1 MKTKK
6 ILTGTIATATL
17 LSALSGCVVGK
28 KNPTNVDKPKKDIPA
43 PEKVEEPADTNKAD
57 IDKKDNTTDKKPVKV
72 NVVNK
77 ITPSAEPTYNY
88 TENNTGS
95 STPSTPQESA
105 YDRTLRELNEKIEQ
119 KSVAVTNAK
128 KVLDDAKTLYN
139 DALTKANIVTGDK
152 DIKEYL
158 AKAKALM
165 EKAQKEYDTAFGEY
179 TTLLLTYSDERE
191 VAKKSAENVKNE
203 VINLAKKEFDDTTA
217 DYRNAYNSVLDEA
230 ESLINKKN
238 EEALSIYNKLIAQIE
253 AEYETK
259 KTEIDSK
266 YNAKDEEAL
275 LKKERALSLAQS
287 KYNEAIKV
295 AEDTY
300 NEVIKA
306 NQEAYD
312 KATTEALDAYNKA
325 TKTEAQVRDTA
336 LEEAKNAYNEAL
348 NEAQTNENYL
358 NAKANRE
365 QAQDKL
371 NTLTQARDNIQN
383 ELENANKEL
392 ETAKV
397 EEAKAKEDYDTATK
411 TYQDAE
417 NAYNEALN
425 AYNSAVK
432 TKEDKEKWDNWADQ
446 SVVAYKQNLEQAEK
460 LLDRSKQELQN
471 AEKAYEYGQI
481 RIDDAK
487 QVILDRE
494 NALKEAENKVATGVL
509 GFYQNQLSKLEQ
521 NSSYETAKEEQEL
534 RKTIA
539 MLEYYSSDAIPEEI
553 RTKIGQEGDATSLE
567 NVKAALELIK
577 RGNEVRTT
585 DNNNPGLKDLKV
597 THSGMVEAQI
607 AANAEREFVGHWVN
621 SLEYS
626 KYTVNNVNSNWQ
638 TQQGENAYWGSY
650 DHDPYD
656 GWYTEEKIYKDFYV
670 EYLKNNPTA
679 SREEIDQAA
688 KKAGKYCYSSNG
700 SWGHYDAIVAKGYTS
715 TGLAINNSSDRGV
728 GGEGAKNIVQ
738 EFTTSKLEDYKSL
751 TTFTVDEYYEMFM
764 NYYNSV
770 YDSVKNAQT
779 ELENAKNELEFLEAS
794 GGLTQEEVNKINE
807 AKEKVAQKEQE
818 LQESQAEY
826 DKALV
831 NKTTSEKELTDAIT
845 KVTETEKLKNSAKEN
860 LDNTATGEDE
870 KKAYET
876 AQEKTKQ
883 KQDVVDKTNEKLN
896 DSVVEINDALKNLD
910 DAIKEENK
918 QEEFKTVKEQSAKET
933 YDSNVNKA
941 NEAYNNATGEAKAE
955 YDRATSVE
963 QAEKTNADNKANEV
977 LENEKAN
984 ANDTLTSETEKAE
997 GEYQETIDK
1006 NASDKANEVDTLN
1019 TATNTSKSDAL
1030 NKKTEAETEA
1040 KTEYDKTVNEATDKF
1055 NAETKDATDKL
1066 ENAKQKAN
1074 KTYEDAINK
1083 ADKNYQEKVDQAKK
1097 DLELDDK
1104 KSSVEVSTD
1113 DYNKV
1118 VDVNKDLEE
1127 ADKNLSE
1134 KQDKYD
1140 SALKELESAEKA
1152 KEEFL
1157 NPTPTIVLD
1166 YDSATI
1172 TLVESTVPRLR
1183 F

>member
-1 MKTKK
+1 MRTRK

-28 KNPTNVDKPKKDIPA
+28 KNPTNIEKPKKDNPA
-43 PEKVEEPADTNKAD
+43 PEKVEESTKKEDNKKED
-57 IDKKDNTTDKKPVKV
+57 DKTTTDKKPIKV

-77 ITPSAEPTYNY
+77 INPSAEPTYGY
-88 TENNTGS
+88 TESNTGSNES

-119 KSVAVTNAK
+119 KSVEVKNAQ
-128 KVLDDAKTLYN
+128 KVLDDAKMLYN
-139 DALTKANIVTGDK
+139 DALTKANIVTGNK

-158 AKAKALM
+158 VNAKALM

-217 DYRNAYNSVLDEA
+217 DYRDAYNSVLDEA

-238 EEALSIYNKLIAQIE
+238 EEALSIYNELIAQIE
-253 AEYETK
+253 AEYKTK
-259 KTEIDSK
+259 KAEIDSK
-266 YNAKDEEAL
+266 YNEKDKEAS

-295 AEDTY
+295 AENTY

-336 LEEAKNAYNEAL
+336 LEQAKNAYNEAL
-348 NEAQTNENYL
+348 YEAENNEAYL
-358 NAKANRE
+358 NAKAQRE
-365 QAQDKL
+365 EATKNL
-371 NTLTQARDNIQN
+371 NTLTETRKNIQT
-383 ELENANKEL
+383 ELETANKEL
-392 ETAKV
+392 ETAKA

-494 NALKEAENKVATGVL
+494 NALKEAENKVASGVL
-509 GFYQNQLSKLEQ
+509 GFYQSKLSSLEQ

-539 MLEYYSSDAIPEEI
+539 MLEYYSSDAVPEEI
-553 RTKIGQEGDATSLE
+553 RTKIGQDGDATSLE

-585 DNNNPGLKDLKV
+585 DDNTPGLKDLKV

-607 AANAEREFVGHWVN
+607 TANAEREFAAHWVN
-621 SLEYS
+621 SPEYA
-626 KYTVNNVNSNWQ
+626 KYNINKVNSNWQ

-650 DHDPYD
+650 DHDPYE
-656 GWYTEEKIYKDFYV
+656 GWYTDEKIYKDFYV

-679 SREEIDQAA
+679 SREEVDEAA
-688 KKAGKYCYSSNG
+688 KKAGTYCYGSNG
-700 SWGHYDAIVAKGYTS
+700 SWGHYDAITAKGYTS

-738 EFTTSKLEDYKSL
+738 EFTTSKLEDYKNL

-770 YDSVKNAQT
+770 HENVANAKA
-779 ELENAKNELEFLEAS
+779 ELEKAKAELDTLVAN
-794 GGLTQEEVNKINE
+794 GGLTQEEVDEINR
-807 AKEKVAQKEQE
+807 AKENVAQKEQD
-818 LQESQAEY
+818 LADSQKDY
-826 DKALV
+826 DKSLI
-831 NKTTSEKELTDAIT
+831 NKANTEKELVEAIT
-845 KVTETEKLKNSAKEN
+845 KVTETEETKNSAKET

-876 AQEKTKQ
+876 AQENTNQKQETVNNTEKELDQAYKNESNAKTKLGNAIQEVQ
-883 KQDVVDKTNEKLN
+883 KQETIREDKIQNAKDAYEDSEQKANDTYNKNTSDALNEYSKATETERTDKIKADEKAHEVLENEKSNANNTLTTENKTAENEYQNTIDTNNSEKAEEVGKLDTITNTQKSDALNDKT
-896 DSVVEINDALKNLD
+896 
-910 DAIKEENK
+910 
-918 QEEFKTVKEQSAKET
+918 
-933 YDSNVNKA
+933 KA
-941 NEAYNNATGEAKAE
+941 DTEAKAE
-955 YDRATSVE
+955 YD
-963 QAEKTNADNKANEV
+963 
-977 LENEKAN
+977 
-984 ANDTLTSETEKAE
+984 
-997 GEYQETIDK
+997 
-1006 NASDKANEVDTLN
+1006 
-1019 TATNTSKSDAL
+1019 
-1030 NKKTEAETEA
+1030 
-1040 KTEYDKTVNEATDKF
+1040 KTVGEATDKF
-1055 NAETKDATDKL
+1055 KTETKDASDKL
-1066 ENAKQKAN
+1066 ENTKQEAN
-1074 KTYEDAINK
+1074 NTYENAVEK
-1083 ADKNYQEKVDQAKK
+1083 ADKTYQEKVDQAKE
-1097 DLELDDK
+1097 DLKLDNK
-1104 KSSVEVSTD
+1104 KTDVETSAE

-1118 VDVNKDLEE
+1118 VE
-1127 ADKNLSE
+1127 ADKNLDQAKDNLDDKQE
-1134 KQDKYD
+1134 KHDD
-1140 SALKELESAEKA
+1140 AVKELESAEKA

-1157 NPTPTIVLD
+1157 NPTPTIVID

-1172 TLVESTVPRLR
+1172 TLVE
-1183 F
+1183 

>member
-1 MKTKK
+1 MRTRK

-28 KNPTNVDKPKKDIPA
+28 KNPTNIEKPKKDNPA
-43 PEKVEEPADTNKAD
+43 PEKVEESTKKEDNKKED
-57 IDKKDNTTDKKPVKV
+57 DKTTTDKKPIKV

-77 ITPSAEPTYNY
+77 INPSAEPTYGY
-88 TENNTGS
+88 TESNTGSSES

-119 KSVAVTNAK
+119 KSVEVKNAQ
-128 KVLDDAKTLYN
+128 KVLDDAKMLYN

-158 AKAKALM
+158 ANAKALM
-165 EKAQKEYDTAFGEY
+165 EKAQKEYDAAFGEY

-217 DYRNAYNSVLDEA
+217 DYRDAYNSVLDEA

-253 AEYETK
+253 AEYKTK
-259 KTEIDSK
+259 KNEIDSK
-266 YNAKDEEAL
+266 YNAKDEEAA
-275 LKKERALSLAQS
+275 LKKKRALSLAQS
-287 KYNEAIKV
+287 KHNEAIKV

-348 NEAQTNENYL
+348 YEAENNEAYL
-358 NAKANRE
+358 NAKAQRE
-365 QAQDKL
+365 EATKNL
-371 NTLTQARDNIQN
+371 NTLTETRKNIQT
-383 ELENANKEL
+383 ELETANKEL
-392 ETAKV
+392 ETAKA

-494 NALKEAENKVATGVL
+494 NALKEAENKVASGVL
-509 GFYQNQLSKLEQ
+509 GFYQSKLSSLEQ

-539 MLEYYSSDAIPEEI
+539 MLEYYSSDAVPEEI
-553 RTKIGQEGDATSLE
+553 RTKIGQDGDATSLE

-585 DNNNPGLKDLKV
+585 DDNTPGLKDLKV

-607 AANAEREFVGHWVN
+607 TANAEREFAAHWVN
-621 SLEYS
+621 SPEYA
-626 KYTVNNVNSNWQ
+626 KYNINKVNSNWQ
-638 TQQGENAYWGSY
+638 TQQGENAYWGWN
-650 DHDPYD
+650 DQDPYD

-679 SREEIDQAA
+679 SPEEIKQAA
-688 KKAGKYCYSSNG
+688 IKEGKYSSASNG
-700 SWGHYDAIVAKGYTS
+700 SWGHYDAITAKGYTS

-738 EFTTSKLEDYKSL
+738 EFTTSKLEDYKNL

-770 YDSVKNAQT
+770 HENVANAKA
-779 ELENAKNELEFLEAS
+779 ELEKAKVELDTLVAN
-794 GGLTQEEVNKINE
+794 GGLTQEEVDEINR
-807 AKEKVAQKEQE
+807 AKENVAQKEQD
-818 LQESQAEY
+818 LADSQKDY
-826 DKALV
+826 DKSLI
-831 NKTTSEKELTDAIT
+831 NKANTEKELVKAIT
-845 KVTETEKLKNSAKEN
+845 KVTETEETKNSAKET

-870 KKAYET
+870 KKTYEK
-876 AQEKTKQ
+876 AQENTNQ
-883 KQDVVDKTNEKLN
+883 KQETVNNTEKELDQAYKNESNAKTELGNAIQEVQKQETIREDKIQNAKDTYEDSEQKAN
-896 DSVVEINDALKNLD
+896 DTYNKNTSDALNEYSKATETERTD
-910 DAIKEENK
+910 KIKADE
-918 QEEFKTVKEQSAKET
+918 
-933 YDSNVNKA
+933 KA
-941 NEAYNNATGEAKAE
+941 H
-955 YDRATSVE
+955 
-963 QAEKTNADNKANEV
+963 EV
-977 LENEKAN
+977 LENEKAD
-984 ANDTLTSETEKAE
+984 ANNTLTTENKTAENEYQNTIDTNNSEKAE
-997 GEYQETIDK
+997 EVGKLDTI
-1006 NASDKANEVDTLN
+1006 
-1019 TATNTSKSDAL
+1019 TNTQKSDAL
-1030 NKKTEAETEA
+1030 NDKTKADTEA
-1040 KTEYDKTVNEATDKF
+1040 KAEYDKTVGEATDKF
-1055 NAETKDATDKL
+1055 KTETKDASNKL
-1066 ENAKQKAN
+1066 ENTKQEAN
-1074 KTYEDAINK
+1074 NTYENAVEK
-1083 ADKNYQEKVDQAKK
+1083 ADKTYQEKVDQAKE
-1097 DLELDDK
+1097 DLKLDNK
-1104 KSSVEVSTD
+1104 KTDVETSAE

-1118 VDVNKDLEE
+1118 VE
-1127 ADKNLSE
+1127 ADKNLNQAKDNLDD

-1140 SALKELESAEKA
+1140 SAVKELESAEKA

-1157 NPTPTIVLD
+1157 NPTPTIVID

-1172 TLVESTVPRLR
+1172 TLVE
-1183 F
+1183 

>member
-1 MKTKK
+1 METKK

-17 LSALSGCVVGK
+17 LSALSGCVAK
-28 KNPTNVDKPKKDIPA
+28 KNNTTVDNSNKETPA
-43 PEKVEEPADTNKAD
+43 PEKVEEPTETEKTET
-57 IDKKDNTTDKKPVKV
+57 DKKDDNKSTTDKKPIKV

-139 DALTKANIVTGDK
+139 DALTKAKIVTGDK

-158 AKAKALM
+158 ANAKALM
-165 EKAQKEYDTAFGEY
+165 EKAQKEYDTALAEY
-179 TTLLLTYSDERE
+179 SNLLLTFSDERE

-203 VINLAKKEFDDTTA
+203 VINLAKKEFDDTTK

-238 EEALSIYNKLIAQIE
+238 EEALAKYNGKIAEIE
-253 AEYETK
+253 AEYNQK
-259 KTEIDSK
+259 KTEIDAR
-266 YNAKDEEAL
+266 YDTKDEEAA
-275 LKKERALSLAQS
+275 LKKNRALASAKS
-287 KYNEAIKV
+287 KFDSAIKE
-295 AEDTY
+295 AEATY
-300 NEVIKA
+300 NDTIKA
-306 NQEAYD
+306 NQDAYD
-312 KATTEALDAYNKA
+312 KATTEALAAYNEA
-325 TKTEAQVRDTA
+325 TKKEALVRDTA

-365 QAQDKL
+365 AAETKL
-371 NTLTQARDNIQN
+371 NTLTETRDNIQN
-383 ELENANKEL
+383 ELETANKEL
-392 ETAKV
+392 ETAKA
-397 EEAKAKEDYDTATK
+397 EEAKAKEDFDTATK

-425 AYNSAVK
+425 AYNNAVR

-494 NALKEAENKVATGVL
+494 NALKEAENKVASGVL
-509 GFYQNQLSKLEQ
+509 GFYQSKLSSLEQ

-539 MLEYYSSDAIPEEI
+539 MLEYYSSDAVPEEI
-553 RTKIGQEGDATSLE
+553 RTKIGQDGDATSLE

-585 DNNNPGLKDLKV
+585 DDNTPGLKDLKV

-607 AANAEREFVGHWVN
+607 TANAEREFAAHWVN
-621 SLEYS
+621 SPEYA
-626 KYTVNNVNSNWQ
+626 KYNINKVNSNWQ

-650 DHDPYD
+650 DHDPYE
-656 GWYTEEKIYKDFYV
+656 GWYTDEKIYKDFYV

-679 SREEIDQAA
+679 SREEVDEAA
-688 KKAGKYCYSSNG
+688 KKAGTYCYGSNG
-700 SWGHYDAIVAKGYTS
+700 SWGHYDAITAKGYTS
-715 TGLAINNSSDRGV
+715 TGLAINNSSDRSV
-728 GGEGAKNIVQ
+728 GGKGAKNIVQ

-770 YDSVKNAQT
+770 HENVANAKA
-779 ELENAKNELEFLEAS
+779 ELEKAKAELDTLVAN
-794 GGLTQEEVNKINE
+794 GGLTQEEVDEINR
-807 AKEKVAQKEQE
+807 AKENVAQKEQD
-818 LQESQAEY
+818 LADSQKDY
-826 DKALV
+826 DKSLI
-831 NKTTSEKELTDAIT
+831 NKANTEKELVEAIT
-845 KVTETEKLKNSAKEN
+845 KVTETEETKNSAKET

-870 KKAYET
+870 KKAYEK
-876 AQEKTKQ
+876 AQENTNQKQETVNNTEKELDQAYKNESNAKTELGNAIQEVQKQETIRKDKIQNAKNTYEDSEQKANDTYNKNTSDALNEYSKATETERTDKIKADERAHEVLESKKADANNTLTTETNTAENEYQNTIDTNNSEKADEVGKLDATTDTQKSDALNDKTKA
-883 KQDVVDKTNEKLN
+883 DT
-896 DSVVEINDALKNLD
+896 
-910 DAIKEENK
+910 
-918 QEEFKTVKEQSAKET
+918 
-933 YDSNVNKA
+933 
-941 NEAYNNATGEAKAE
+941 EAKAE
-955 YDRATSVE
+955 YD
-963 QAEKTNADNKANEV
+963 
-977 LENEKAN
+977 
-984 ANDTLTSETEKAE
+984 
-997 GEYQETIDK
+997 
-1006 NASDKANEVDTLN
+1006 
-1019 TATNTSKSDAL
+1019 
-1030 NKKTEAETEA
+1030 
-1040 KTEYDKTVNEATDKF
+1040 KTVGEATDKF
-1055 NAETKDATDKL
+1055 KTETKDASDKL
-1066 ENAKQKAN
+1066 ENTKQEAN
-1074 KTYEDAINK
+1074 NTYENAVEK
-1083 ADKNYQEKVDQAKK
+1083 ADKTYQEKVDQAKE
-1097 DLELDDK
+1097 DLKLDNK
-1104 KSSVEVSTD
+1104 KTDVETSAK

-1118 VDVNKDLEE
+1118 VET
-1127 ADKNLSE
+1127 DKNLDQAKDNLDD
-1134 KQDKYD
+1134 KQEKYD
-1140 SALKELESAEKA
+1140 NAVKELESAEKA

-1157 NPTPTIVLD
+1157 NPTPTIVID

-1172 TLVESTVPRLR
+1172 TLIE
-1183 F
+1183 

>member
-28 KNPTNVDKPKKDIPA
+28 KNPTNVDKPKKDNPA

-165 EKAQKEYDTAFGEY
+165 EKAQKEYDTALAEY
-179 TTLLLTYSDERE
+179 SNLLLTYSDERE

-217 DYRNAYNSVLDEA
+217 DYRNAYNSVLEEA

-238 EEALSIYNKLIAQIE
+238 EEALGIYNELIAQIE
-253 AEYETK
+253 AEYKTK
-259 KTEIDSK
+259 KAEIDSK
-266 YNAKDEEAL
+266 YSEKDKEAS

-287 KYNEAIKV
+287 KYNEAIKA
-295 AEDTY
+295 AENTY

-312 KATTEALDAYNKA
+312 NATTEALEAYNKA

-348 NEAQTNENYL
+348 NEAQTNEAYL
-358 NAKANRE
+358 NAKATRE
-365 QAQDKL
+365 EATKKL
-371 NTLTQARDNIQN
+371 NTLTETRNNIQT
-383 ELENANKEL
+383 ELDTANKEL

-397 EEAKAKEDYDTATK
+397 EEAKAKEDYDTAAK

-425 AYNSAVK
+425 AYNQALKDQDNKKNANDFAGEVVK
-432 TKEDKEKWDNWADQ
+432 
-446 SVVAYKQNLEQAEK
+446 AYKQNLEQAER
-460 LLDRSKQELQN
+460 LLNSSKDDLTT
-471 AEKAYEYGQI
+471 AEKAYEYGQT

-487 QVILDRE
+487 QAIINKQ
-494 NALKEAENKVATGVL
+494 NALKEAENKVASGVL
-509 GFYQNQLSKLEQ
+509 GFYQSQLDKLRE
-521 NSSYETAKEEQEL
+521 NPSIETGNTEKELE
-534 RKTIA
+534 KTIA
-539 MLEYYSSDAIPEEI
+539 MLEYYSSDAVPEEI
-553 RTKIGQEGDATSLE
+553 RTKIGQKGDATSLE

-585 DNNNPGLKDLKV
+585 DDNTPGLKDLKV

-607 AANAEREFVGHWVN
+607 TANAEREFAAHWVN
-621 SLEYS
+621 SPEYA
-626 KYTVNNVNSNWQ
+626 KYNINNVNSNWQ

-650 DHDPYD
+650 DHDPYE
-656 GWYTEEKIYKDFYV
+656 GWYTDEKIYKDFYI
-670 EYLKNNPTA
+670 EYLKNNPKAT
-679 SREEIDQAA
+679 REEIDEAA
-688 KKAGKYCYSSNG
+688 KKAGTYCYGSNG
-700 SWGHYDAIVAKGYTS
+700 SWGHYDAITAKGYTS

-738 EFTTSKLEDYKSL
+738 EFTTSKLEDYKRL

-770 YDSVKNAQT
+770 YDGVKNAQA
-779 ELENAKNELEFLEAS
+779 ELENAKSELEFLEAS
-794 GGLTQEEVNKINE
+794 GGLTQEEVDEINR

-818 LQESQAEY
+818 LQESQTEY

-831 NKTTSEKELTDAIT
+831 DKATSEKELTEAIT
-845 KVTETEKLKNSAKEN
+845 KVSETENLKNSAKEN

-997 GEYQETIDK
+997 SEYQETIDK
-1006 NASDKANEVDTLN
+1006 NASDKANEVDTLD

-1055 NAETKDATDKL
+1055 NAETKDASDKL

-1074 KTYEDAINK
+1074 KTYENAIEE
-1083 ADKNYQEKVDQAKK
+1083 ADKAYQEKVDQAKEN
-1097 DLELDDK
+1097 LELDNK
-1104 KSSVEVSTD
+1104 KTGVETSVEN
-1113 DYNKV
+1113 YNKV
-1118 VDVNKDLEE
+1118 VE
-1127 ADKNLSE
+1127 ADKNLDQAKDNIDD

-1140 SALKELESAEKA
+1140 SAVKELESAEKA

-1172 TLVESTVPRLR
+1172 TLVE
-1183 F
+1183 

>member
-1 MKTKK
+1 METKK
-6 ILTGTIATATL
+6 ILTSTIATATL
-17 LSALSGCVVGK
+17 LSALSGCVAK
-28 KNPTNVDKPKKDIPA
+28 KNNVTVDNSNKETPA
-43 PEKVEEPADTNKAD
+43 PEKVEEPTDTEKTET
-57 IDKKDNTTDKKPVKV
+57 DKKDDEKGTTNKKPIKV

-88 TENNTGS
+88 TENNTGSNSS

-158 AKAKALM
+158 TKAKALM
-165 EKAQKEYDTAFGEY
+165 EKAQKEYDTALAEY
-179 TTLLLTYSDERE
+179 SNLLLTFSDERE

-203 VINLAKKEFDDTTA
+203 VINLAQKEFDDTTKG
-217 DYRNAYNSVLDEA
+217 YRNAYNSVLDEA

-238 EEALSIYNKLIAQIE
+238 EEALVKYNGKIAEIE
-253 AEYETK
+253 AEYNK
-259 KTEIDSK
+259 KKAEIDAR
-266 YNAKDEEAL
+266 YDAKDEESA
-275 LKKERALSLAQS
+275 LKKNRALASAKS
-287 KYNEAIKV
+287 KFDGAIKV

-300 NEVIKA
+300 NDTIKA

-312 KATTEALDAYNKA
+312 KATTEALAAYNEA
-325 TKTEAQVRDTA
+325 TKKEALIRDTA

-365 QAQDKL
+365 AAENKL
-371 NTLTQARDNIQN
+371 NTLTQTRDNIQT
-383 ELENANKEL
+383 ELETANKEL

-425 AYNSAVK
+425 AYNSAVR

-446 SVVAYKQNLEQAEK
+446 SVEAYKQNLEQAEK

-494 NALKEAENKVATGVL
+494 NALKEAENKVASGVL
-509 GFYQNQLSKLEQ
+509 GFYQSKLSSLEQ

-585 DNNNPGLKDLKV
+585 DDNTPGLEDLKV

-607 AANAEREFVGHWVN
+607 TANAEREFTAHWVN
-621 SLEYS
+621 SPEYA
-626 KYTVNNVNSNWQ
+626 KYNINNVNSNWQ
-638 TQQGENAYWGSY
+638 TQLGENAYWGSY
-650 DHDPYD
+650 DHDPYE
-656 GWYTEEKIYKDFYV
+656 GWYTDEKIYKDFYV
-670 EYLKNNPTA
+670 EYLKNNPKAT
-679 SREEIDQAA
+679 REEIDEAA
-688 KKAGKYCYSSNG
+688 KKAGTYCYGSNG
-700 SWGHYDAIVAKGYTS
+700 SWGHYDAITAKAYTS

-728 GGEGAKNIVQ
+728 GGEGAKDIVQ
-738 EFTTSKLEDYKSL
+738 KFTTSKLEDYKSL

-764 NYYNSV
+764 NYYNAV
-770 YDSVKNAQT
+770 HDNVKNAQA
-779 ELENAKNELEFLEAS
+779 ELEKAKAELNALES
-794 GGLTQEEVNKINE
+794 NGGLTQEEVDEINR
-807 AKEKVAQKEQE
+807 AKENVAKKEQD
-818 LQESQAEY
+818 LVDSQKDY
-826 DKALV
+826 DKSLI
-831 NKTTSEKELTDAIT
+831 NKANTEKELVEAIT
-845 KVTETEKLKNSAKEN
+845 KVSETEEIKNDKKDI
-860 LDNTATGEDE
+860 LDNTATGEVE
-870 KKAYET
+870 KNLYDK
-876 AQEKTKQ
+876 AQENTNK
-883 KQDVVDKTNEKLN
+883 KQDLVDKANEKLN
-896 DSVVEINDALKNLD
+896 DSVVEVNDALKNLD
-910 DAIKEENK
+910 NAIKEENK
-918 QEEFKTVKEQSAKET
+918 QEEFKAVKEQSAKET

-963 QAEKTNADNKANEV
+963 QAEKSNADNKASEV

-1006 NASDKANEVDTLN
+1006 NASDKASEVETLDT
-1019 TATNTSKSDAL
+1019 TANTSKSDAL
-1030 NKKTEAETEA
+1030 TEKTETETEA
-1040 KTEYDKTVNEATDKF
+1040 KAEYDKTVNEATDKF

-1066 ENAKQKAN
+1066 ENAKEEAN
-1074 KTYEDAINK
+1074 KTYENAINK

-1118 VDVNKDLEE
+1118 VEV
-1127 ADKNLSE
+1127 DKNLDQAKDNLDD

-1140 SALKELESAEKA
+1140 SAVKELESAEKA

-1172 TLVESTVPRLR
+1172 TLVE
-1183 F
+1183 

>member
-1 MKTKK
+1 METKK
-6 ILTGTIATATL
+6 ILTGTIAMATL
-17 LSALSGCVVGK
+17 LSALSGCVAK
-28 KNPTNVDKPKKDIPA
+28 KNNVTVDNSNKETPA
-43 PEKVEEPADTNKAD
+43 PEKVEESADTEKTET
-57 IDKKDNTTDKKPVKV
+57 DKKDDDKDTTNKKPIKV

-95 STPSTPQESA
+95 NSSSTPNTPQESA

-165 EKAQKEYDTAFGEY
+165 EKAQKEYDTALAEY
-179 TTLLLTYSDERE
+179 SNLLLTFSDERE

-217 DYRNAYNSVLDEA
+217 DYRNAYNSVLEEA

-238 EEALSIYNKLIAQIE
+238 EEALGIYNELIAQIE
-253 AEYETK
+253 AEYKTK
-259 KTEIDSK
+259 KAEIDSK
-266 YNAKDEEAL
+266 YSEKDKEAS

-287 KYNEAIKV
+287 KYNEAIKA
-295 AEDTY
+295 AENTY

-312 KATTEALDAYNKA
+312 NATTEALEAYNKA

-336 LEEAKNAYNEAL
+336 LEEAKNAYNKAL
-348 NEAQTNENYL
+348 SEAQTNEAYL
-358 NAKANRE
+358 NAKATRE
-365 QAQDKL
+365 EATKKL
-371 NTLTQARDNIQN
+371 NTLTETRNNIQT
-383 ELENANKEL
+383 ELDTANKEL

-397 EEAKAKEDYDTATK
+397 EEAKAKEDYDTAAK

-425 AYNSAVK
+425 AYNQALKDQDNKKNANDFAGEVVK
-432 TKEDKEKWDNWADQ
+432 
-446 SVVAYKQNLEQAEK
+446 AYKQNLEQAER
-460 LLDRSKQELQN
+460 LLNSSKDDLTT
-471 AEKAYEYGQI
+471 AEKAYEYGQT

-487 QVILDRE
+487 QAIINKQ

-509 GFYQNQLSKLEQ
+509 GFYQSQLDKLRE
-521 NSSYETAKEEQEL
+521 NPSIETGNTEKELE
-534 RKTIA
+534 KTIA
-539 MLEYYSSDAIPEEI
+539 MLEYYSSDAVPEEI
-553 RTKIGQEGDATSLE
+553 RTKIGQKGDATSLE

-585 DNNNPGLKDLKV
+585 DDNTPGLKDLKV

-607 AANAEREFVGHWVN
+607 TANAEREFAAHWVN
-621 SLEYS
+621 SPEYA
-626 KYTVNNVNSNWQ
+626 KYNINNVNSNWQ

-650 DHDPYD
+650 DHDPYE
-656 GWYTEEKIYKDFYV
+656 GWYTDEKIYKDFYI
-670 EYLKNNPTA
+670 EYLKNNPKAT
-679 SREEIDQAA
+679 REEIDEAA
-688 KKAGKYCYSSNG
+688 KKAGTYCYGSNG
-700 SWGHYDAIVAKGYTS
+700 SWGHYDAITAKGYTS

-738 EFTTSKLEDYKSL
+738 EFTTSKLEDYKRL

-770 YDSVKNAQT
+770 YDGVKNAQA
-779 ELENAKNELEFLEAS
+779 ELENAKSELEFLEAS
-794 GGLTQEEVNKINE
+794 GGLTQEEVDEINR

-831 NKTTSEKELTDAIT
+831 DKATSEKELTEAIT
-845 KVTETEKLKNSAKEN
+845 KVTETENLKNSAKEN

-870 KKAYET
+870 KKAYEA
-876 AQEKTKQ
+876 AQENTNQ
-883 KQDVVDKTNEKLN
+883 KQETVNNVETKLDKASEDENNAKKEL
-896 DSVVEINDALKNLD
+896 S
-910 DAIKEENK
+910 DAIQEVQKQETIKAEKEENA
-918 QEEFKTVKEQSAKET
+918 KTT
-933 YDSNVNKA
+933 YENDVQKA
-941 NEAYNNATGEAKAE
+941 NDTYNKNTSDALNDYSKATETERIDKIKADEKAHEVLENEKTDANNTLTTETNTAENEYQNTIDTNNSEKADEVGKLDATTDTQKSDALNDKTKADTEAKAE
-955 YDRATSVE
+955 YD
-963 QAEKTNADNKANEV
+963 
-977 LENEKAN
+977 
-984 ANDTLTSETEKAE
+984 
-997 GEYQETIDK
+997 
-1006 NASDKANEVDTLN
+1006 
-1019 TATNTSKSDAL
+1019 
-1030 NKKTEAETEA
+1030 
-1040 KTEYDKTVNEATDKF
+1040 KTVGEATDKF
-1055 NAETKDATDKL
+1055 NSETKDASDKL

-1074 KTYEDAINK
+1074 KTYENAIEE
-1083 ADKNYQEKVDQAKK
+1083 ADKAYQEKVDQAKEN
-1097 DLELDDK
+1097 LELDNK
-1104 KSSVEVSTD
+1104 KTDVETSVE

-1118 VDVNKDLEE
+1118 VE
-1127 ADKNLSE
+1127 ADKNLDQAKDNLDD

-1140 SALKELESAEKA
+1140 SAVKELESAEKA

-1157 NPTPTIVLD
+1157 NPTPTIVID

-1172 TLVESTVPRLR
+1172 TLVE
-1183 F
+1183 